1 MTARPVLN
9 IHERALGVPA
19 AAAGQL
25 LVTLASEGDGLWPVK
40 AWPRMKF
47 DRPLAVGAVGG
58 HGPIRYFIESI
69 HPGERI
75 DFRFTGPRGFN
86 GGHRLEVVAVDAAQC
101 ILRHT
106 LQMRASGVAIVTW
119 PLLFEPLH
127 NALLE
132 DALSV
137 AQASLGLPVMV
148 VKWSPW
154 VRALRWLMS
163 GGRAGVQPGT

>member
-1 MTARPVLN
+1 MIARQVLN
-9 IHERALGVPA
+9 IHERTLGVSA
-19 AAAGQL
+19 AAAGEL
-25 LVTLASEGDGLWPVK
+25 LAALASERDALWPVL

-58 HGPIRYFIESI
+58 HGPIRYFVEAID
-69 HPGERI
+69 PGERI
-75 DFRFTGPRGFN
+75 AFRFTGPRGFD
-86 GGHRLEVVAVDAAQC
+86 GGHRLEVIAVDATHC

-106 LQMRASGVAIVTW
+106 LQMRTSGPAILTW

-127 NALLE
+127 DALLE

-137 AQASLGLPVMV
+137 AQASLGLPAVV

-154 VRALRWLMS
+154 VRLLRGVMS
-163 GGRAGVQPGT
+163 GGKASAQPGA